1 MSTANKI
8 KVEGYKW
15 VLEENQQ
22 VFHNGRQYRL
32 VGMRSE
38 HKGELHHGIGTSVIA
53 FAPRMFFA
61 LLMDPSDTWTVKEVP
76 LCETEPLVTD
86 VFKLGDKVQSKYTFR
101 GRVVGYELST
111 NSVIAVS
118 EKVAMYTDRNEPG
131 DGSRV
136 RYSYKLDDIMPLK
149 PEIEFELNKRYRLVL
164 LSGEVIDVRALEG
177 VAMGSRRLYRLDN
190 GKFVCNVSLKQD
202 PDMIHTAYGRI
213 SGVMAL

>member
-15 VLEENQQ
+15 ILEENQQ

-38 HKGELHHGIGTSVIA
+38 HKGELHHGRRSSVIA
-53 FAPRMFFA
+53 FAPLMFFA
-61 LLMDPSDTWTVKEVP
+61 LLMDPADTWTVKEVP
-76 LCETEPLVTD
+76 LSETEPLVTD

-101 GRVVGYELST
+101 GRVVGYEMST

-136 RYSYKLDDIMPLK
+136 RYAYKLDDIMLLK

-164 LSGEVIDVRALEG
+164 PSGEVIDVRALEG
-177 VAMGSRRLYRLDN
+177 ISMGSRRLYRLDN

-202 PDMIHTAYGRI
+202 PDMIHTAYGRVD
-213 SGVMAL
+213 GVMAL

>member
-1 MSTANKI
+1 MSTAKKI

-15 VLEENQQ
+15 DLEENQE
-22 VFHNGRQYRL
+22 VFHKGQHYRL
-32 VGMRSE
+32 VGIRAE
-38 HKGELHHGIGTSVIA
+38 HKGELHHGRTQSVLA
-53 FAPRMFFA
+53 FTPMTFFA
-61 LLMDPSDTWTVKEVP
+61 LLMHPSDIWAVKEV
-76 LCETEPLVTD
+76 LLRETEPLVTD

-111 NSVIAVS
+111 NNVIAVS
-118 EKVAMYTDRNEPG
+118 EKIAMYTDRNEPG
-131 DGSRV
+131 DGNRV

-164 LSGEVIDVRALEG
+164 PSGEVIDVRALEG

-202 PDMIHTAYGRI
+202 PDMIHTAYGR
-213 SGVMAL
+213 VADVTAL